1 MTDFGDTLNRAIE
14 TSKERARTD
23 INNLVWKY
31 KNGTSKRLMDM
42 DQDEL
47 QKCYDHCNSMLYSKT
62 KTTPGKYTIKQ
73 IINRTYENV
82 NAELF
87 MRYILHE
94 VNLEMFKTNKDLFDF
109 IIAQKSSLNLKDSD
123 YVTTIFTSVPTI
135 FEKVTIDRLLSACFD
150 KLDALNRKIISDK
163 FIVSQGIWLTN
174 EEKKELQEFVDGKQR
189 DFMDVIKER
198 LILNNSL
205 KLRIDR
211 KGLSYSEFRSLVK
224 LDQYSKISS
233 LPTATLTLL
242 RDKILLLLDY
252 DVEYHIAKWENLMS
266 NIKKVAEKKNFV
278 LTTSDVN
285 SR

>member
-23 INNLVWKY
+23 VNNLVWKY

-47 QKCYDHCNSMLYSKT
+47 QKCYDHCNSMLYSKA
-62 KTTPGKYTIKQ
+62 KVTPGKYTIKQ

-94 VNLEMFKTNKDLFDF
+94 LTLEMFKTNKDLFDF

-123 YVTTIFTSVPTI
+123 YVTTIFTNVPTI

-198 LILNNSL
+198 LVLNNSL

-211 KGLSYSEFRSLVK
+211 KGLSYNEFRSLVK
-224 LDQYSKISS
+224 LDQYPKISS

-252 DVEYHIAKWENLMS
+252 DVEYHIAKWENLKS

-278 LTTSDVN
+278 LITSDVN
-285 SR
+285 

>member
-23 INNLVWKY
+23 VNNLVWKY

-42 DQDEL
+42 DSDEL
-47 QKCYDHCNSMLYSKT
+47 QKCYDHCNSMLYSKA
-62 KTTPGKYTIKQ
+62 KITPGKYTIKQ

-94 VNLEMFKTNKDLFDF
+94 LNLEMFKTNKDLFDF

-123 YVTTIFTSVPTI
+123 YVTTIFTNVPTI

-189 DFMDVIKER
+189 DFVDVIKER
-198 LILNNSL
+198 LVLNNSL

-211 KGLSYSEFRSLVK
+211 KGLSYNEFRSLVK
-224 LDQYSKISS
+224 LDQYPKISS
-233 LPTATLTLL
+233 LPTVTLTLL

-252 DVEYHIAKWENLMS
+252 DVEYHIAKWENLIS
-266 NIKKVAEKKNFV
+266 NIKKVAEKK
-278 LTTSDVN
+278 DVILVVKDAA
-285 SR
+285 

>member
-23 INNLVWKY
+23 VNNLVWKY

-42 DQDEL
+42 DNDEL
-47 QKCYDHCNSMLYSKT
+47 QKCYDHCNSMLYSKA
-62 KTTPGKYTIKQ
+62 KVTPGKYTIKQ

-87 MRYILHE
+87 IRYILHE
-94 VNLEMFKTNKDLFDF
+94 LNLEMFKTNKDLFDF

-123 YVTTIFTSVPTI
+123 YVTTIFTNVPTI

-189 DFMDVIKER
+189 DFVDVIKER
-198 LILNNSL
+198 LVLNNNL

-211 KGLSYSEFRSLVK
+211 KGLSYNEFRSLVK
-224 LDQYSKISS
+224 LDQYPKISS

-252 DVEYHIAKWENLMS
+252 DVEYHIAKWENLIS
-266 NIKKVAEKKNFV
+266 NIKKVAEKK
-278 LTTSDVN
+278 DVILVVKDAA
-285 SR
+285 

>member
-94 VNLEMFKTNKDLFDF
+94 INLEMFKTNKDLFDF

-211 KGLSYSEFRSLVK
+211 KGLSYNEFRSLVK
-224 LDQYSKISS
+224 LDQYPKISS

-285 SR
+285 

>member
-211 KGLSYSEFRSLVK
+211 KGLSYNEFRSLVK
-224 LDQYSKISS
+224 LDQYPKISS

-252 DVEYHIAKWENLMS
+252 DVEYHIAKWENLIS

-285 SR
+285 

>member
-62 KTTPGKYTIKQ
+62 KTTPGKYVIKQ

-211 KGLSYSEFRSLVK
+211 KGLSYNEFRSLVK
-224 LDQYSKISS
+224 LDQYPKISS

-285 SR
+285 

>member
-1 MTDFGDTLNRAIE
+1 MTDFGDTLNKAIE
-14 TSKERARTD
+14 TGKEKARTD

-42 DQDEL
+42 DYDEL
-47 QKCYDHCNSMLYSKT
+47 QKCYNHSVSMLDSHAKSV
-62 KTTPGKYTIKQ
+62 PGKRIVKQ
-73 IINRTYENV
+73 ILNRTYENV

-87 MRYILHE
+87 MRYVLHE
-94 VNLEMFKTNKDLFDF
+94 LNLEIFKTNKDLFDF
-109 IIAQKSSLNLKDSD
+109 IIAQKASKGVKDSD
-123 YVTTIFTSVPTI
+123 YVITIFTGVPTI

-189 DFMDVIKER
+189 DYMEVIKER
-198 LILNNSL
+198 LVLNNNL

-211 KGLSYSEFRSLVK
+211 KGLSYNEFRSLVK
-224 LDQYSKISS
+224 LDQYPKISS
-233 LPTATLTLL
+233 LPTTTLKLL

-252 DVEYHIAKWENLMS
+252 DVEYHIAKWENLKS
-266 NIKKVAEKKNFV
+266 NIERVAEKKNFV
-278 LTTSDVN
+278 LITPEC
-285 SR
+285 

>member
-23 INNLVWKY
+23 VNNLVWKY

-211 KGLSYSEFRSLVK
+211 KGLSYNEFRSLVK
-224 LDQYSKISS
+224 LDQYPKISS

-278 LTTSDVN
+278 LTISDVN
-285 SR
+285 

>member
-62 KTTPGKYTIKQ
+62 KTTPGKYVIKQ

-123 YVTTIFTSVPTI
+123 YITTIFTSVPTI

-189 DFMDVIKER
+189 DYMEVIKER
-198 LILNNSL
+198 LVLNNNL

-211 KGLSYSEFRSLVK
+211 KGLSYNEFRSLVK
-224 LDQYSKISS
+224 LDQYPKISS
-233 LPTATLTLL
+233 LPTATLKLL

-252 DVEYHIAKWENLMS
+252 DVEYHISKWENLKA
-266 NIKKVAEKKNFV
+266 NIEKVAEKKNFV
-278 LTTSDVN
+278 LTTPEC
-285 SR
+285 

>member
-1 MTDFGDTLNRAIE
+1 MTDFGDTLNKAIE

-62 KTTPGKYTIKQ
+62 KTTPGKYVIKQ

-198 LILNNSL
+198 LVLNNSL

-211 KGLSYSEFRSLVK
+211 KGLSYNEFRSLVK
-224 LDQYSKISS
+224 LDQYPKISS

-252 DVEYHIAKWENLMS
+252 DVEYHIAKWENLIS

-285 SR
+285 

>member
-1 MTDFGDTLNRAIE
+1 MTDFGDTLNKAIE
-14 TSKERARTD
+14 IGKERARTD

-42 DQDEL
+42 DYDEL
-47 QKCYDHCNSMLYSKT
+47 QKCYDHCNSMLNSHAKSV
-62 KTTPGKYTIKQ
+62 PGKRVVKQ
-73 IINRTYENV
+73 ILNRTYENV

-94 VNLEMFKTNKDLFDF
+94 LNLEIFKTNKDLFDF
-109 IIAQKSSLNLKDSD
+109 IIAQKASKGVKDSD
-123 YVTTIFTSVPTI
+123 YVTTIFTGVPTV

-174 EEKKELQEFVDGKQR
+174 EEKKELQEFVNGKQR
-189 DFMDVIKER
+189 DFMEVIKER
-198 LILNNSL
+198 LILNNNL

-211 KGLSYSEFRSLVK
+211 KGLSYNEFRSLVK
-224 LDQYSKISS
+224 LDQYPKISS
-233 LPTATLTLL
+233 LPTTTLMLL

-252 DVEYHIAKWENLMS
+252 DVEYHIAKWENLMI
-266 NIKKVAEKKNFV
+266 NVRKVAEKKNFM
-278 LTTSDVN
+278 LLDKEC
-285 SR
+285 

>member
-23 INNLVWKY
+23 VNNLVWKY

-42 DQDEL
+42 DNDEL
-47 QKCYDHCNSMLYSKT
+47 QKCYDHCNSMLYSKA
-62 KTTPGKYTIKQ
+62 KVTPGKYTIKQ

-94 VNLEMFKTNKDLFDF
+94 LNLEMFKTNKDLFDF

-123 YVTTIFTSVPTI
+123 YVTTIFTNVPTI

-198 LILNNSL
+198 LVLNNSL

-211 KGLSYSEFRSLVK
+211 KGLSYNEFRSLVK
-224 LDQYSKISS
+224 LDQYPKISS

-252 DVEYHIAKWENLMS
+252 DVEYHIAKWENLIS
-266 NIKKVAEKKNFV
+266 NIKKVAEKKDLILV
-278 LTTSDVN
+278 VKDAV
-285 SR
+285 

>member
-23 INNLVWKY
+23 VNNLVWKY

-42 DQDEL
+42 DNDEL
-47 QKCYDHCNSMLYSKT
+47 QKCYDHCNSMLYSKA
-62 KTTPGKYTIKQ
+62 KVTPGKYTIKQ

-87 MRYILHE
+87 IRYILHE
-94 VNLEMFKTNKDLFDF
+94 LNLEMFKTNKDLFDF

-123 YVTTIFTSVPTI
+123 YVTTIFTNVPTI

-189 DFMDVIKER
+189 DFVDVIKER
-198 LILNNSL
+198 LVLNNSL

-211 KGLSYSEFRSLVK
+211 KGLSYNEFRSLVK
-224 LDQYSKISS
+224 LDQYPKISS

-252 DVEYHIAKWENLMS
+252 DVEYHIAKWENLIS
-266 NIKKVAEKKNFV
+266 NIKKVAEKK
-278 LTTSDVN
+278 DVILVVKDAA
-285 SR
+285 

>member
-62 KTTPGKYTIKQ
+62 KTTPGKYVIKQ

-123 YVTTIFTSVPTI
+123 YVTTIFTNVPTI

-211 KGLSYSEFRSLVK
+211 KGLSYNEFRSLVK
-224 LDQYSKISS
+224 LDQYPKISS

-285 SR
+285 

>member
-23 INNLVWKY
+23 VNNLVWKY

-62 KTTPGKYTIKQ
+62 KTTPGKYVIKQ

-94 VNLEMFKTNKDLFDF
+94 LTLEMFKTNKDLFDF

-123 YVTTIFTSVPTI
+123 YVTTIFTNVPTI

-189 DFMDVIKER
+189 DFMNVIKER

-211 KGLSYSEFRSLVK
+211 KGLSYNEFRSLVK
-224 LDQYSKISS
+224 LDQYPKISS

-285 SR
+285 

>member
-23 INNLVWKY
+23 VNNLVWKY

-42 DQDEL
+42 DNDEL
-47 QKCYDHCNSMLYSKT
+47 QKCYDHCNSMLYSKA
-62 KTTPGKYTIKQ
+62 KVTPGKYTIKQ

-94 VNLEMFKTNKDLFDF
+94 LNLEMFKTNKDLFDF

-123 YVTTIFTSVPTI
+123 YITTIFTNVPTI

-189 DFMDVIKER
+189 DFVDVIKER
-198 LILNNSL
+198 LVLNNSL

-211 KGLSYSEFRSLVK
+211 KGLSYNEFRSLVK
-224 LDQYSKISS
+224 LDQYPKISS

-252 DVEYHIAKWENLMS
+252 DVEYHIAKWENLIS
-266 NIKKVAEKKNFV
+266 NIKKVAEKKDLILV
-278 LTTSDVN
+278 VKDAA
-285 SR
+285 

>member
-23 INNLVWKY
+23 VNNLVWKY

-62 KTTPGKYTIKQ
+62 KTTPGKYIIKQ

-94 VNLEMFKTNKDLFDF
+94 LTLEMFKTNKDLFDF
-109 IIAQKSSLNLKDSD
+109 IITQKSSLNLKDSD
-123 YVTTIFTSVPTI
+123 YVTTIFTNVPTI

-211 KGLSYSEFRSLVK
+211 KGLSYNEFRSLVK
-224 LDQYSKISS
+224 LDQYPKISS

-285 SR
+285 

>member
-23 INNLVWKY
+23 VNNLVWKY

-42 DQDEL
+42 DNDEL
-47 QKCYDHCNSMLYSKT
+47 QKCYDHCNSMLYSKA
-62 KTTPGKYTIKQ
+62 KVTPGKYTIKQ

-94 VNLEMFKTNKDLFDF
+94 LNLEMFKTNKDLFDF

-123 YVTTIFTSVPTI
+123 YVTTIFTNVPTI

-198 LILNNSL
+198 LVLNNSL

-211 KGLSYSEFRSLVK
+211 KGLSYNEFRSLVK
-224 LDQYSKISS
+224 LDQYPKISS

-252 DVEYHIAKWENLMS
+252 DVEYHIAKWENLIS
-266 NIKKVAEKKNFV
+266 NIKKVAEKKDLILV
-278 LTTSDVN
+278 VKDAA
-285 SR
+285 

>member
-47 QKCYDHCNSMLYSKT
+47 QKCYDHCNSMLYSKA
-62 KTTPGKYTIKQ
+62 KVTPGKYTIKQ

-94 VNLEMFKTNKDLFDF
+94 LNLEIFKTNKDLFDF
-109 IIAQKSSLNLKDSD
+109 IISQKASLNLKDSD
-123 YVTTIFTSVPTI
+123 YVTTIFTNVPTI

-205 KLRIDR
+205 RLRIDR
-211 KGLSYSEFRSLVK
+211 KGLSYNEFRSLVK
-224 LDQYSKISS
+224 LDQYPKISS

-252 DVEYHIAKWENLMS
+252 DVEYHIAKWENLKS

-278 LTTSDVN
+278 LITSDVN
-285 SR
+285 

>member
-23 INNLVWKY
+23 VNNLVWKY

-42 DQDEL
+42 DNDEL
-47 QKCYDHCNSMLYSKT
+47 QKCYDHCNSMLYSKA
-62 KTTPGKYTIKQ
+62 KVTPGKYTIKQ

-94 VNLEMFKTNKDLFDF
+94 LNLEMFKTNKDLFDF

-123 YVTTIFTSVPTI
+123 YVTTIFTNVPTI

-189 DFMDVIKER
+189 DFVDVIKER
-198 LILNNSL
+198 LVLNNSL

-211 KGLSYSEFRSLVK
+211 KGLSYNEFRSLVK
-224 LDQYSKISS
+224 LDQYPKISS

-252 DVEYHIAKWENLMS
+252 DVEYHIAKWENLIS
-266 NIKKVAEKKNFV
+266 NIKKVAEKK
-278 LTTSDVN
+278 DVILVVKDAA
-285 SR
+285 

>member
-1 MTDFGDTLNRAIE
+1 
-14 TSKERARTD
+14 
-23 INNLVWKY
+23 
-31 KNGTSKRLMDM
+31 MDM

-47 QKCYDHCNSMLYSKT
+47 QKCYDHCNSMLYSKA
-62 KTTPGKYTIKQ
+62 KITPGKYTIKQ

-94 VNLEMFKTNKDLFDF
+94 LNLEMFKTNKDLFDF

-123 YVTTIFTSVPTI
+123 YVTTIFTNVPTI

-198 LILNNSL
+198 LVLNNSL

-211 KGLSYSEFRSLVK
+211 KGLSYNEFRSLVK
-224 LDQYSKISS
+224 LDQYPKISS

-252 DVEYHIAKWENLMS
+252 DVEYHIAK
-266 NIKKVAEKKNFV
+266 
-278 LTTSDVN
+278 
-285 SR
+285 

>member
-1 MTDFGDTLNRAIE
+1 
-14 TSKERARTD
+14 
-23 INNLVWKY
+23 
-31 KNGTSKRLMDM
+31 MDM

-62 KTTPGKYTIKQ
+62 KTTPGKYVIKQ

-198 LILNNSL
+198 LVLNNSL

-211 KGLSYSEFRSLVK
+211 KGLSYNEFRSLVK
-224 LDQYSKISS
+224 LDQYPKISS

-252 DVEYHIAKWENLMS
+252 DVEYHIAK
-266 NIKKVAEKKNFV
+266 
-278 LTTSDVN
+278 
-285 SR
+285 

>member
-1 MTDFGDTLNRAIE
+1 MI
-14 TSKERARTD
+14 
-23 INNLVWKY
+23 
-31 KNGTSKRLMDM
+31 
-42 DQDEL
+42 
-47 QKCYDHCNSMLYSKT
+47 T
-62 KTTPGKYTIKQ
+62 KLKYTIKQ

-123 YVTTIFTSVPTI
+123 YVTTIFTNVPTI

-211 KGLSYSEFRSLVK
+211 KGLSYNEFRSLVK
-224 LDQYSKISS
+224 LDQYPKISS

-252 DVEYHIAKWENLMS
+252 DVEYHIAKWENLIS

-285 SR
+285 

>member
-1 MTDFGDTLNRAIE
+1 MTDFGDTLNKAIE
-14 TSKERARTD
+14 TGKEKARTD

-42 DQDEL
+42 DYDEL
-47 QKCYDHCNSMLYSKT
+47 QKCYNHSVSMLDSHAKSV
-62 KTTPGKYTIKQ
+62 PGKRVVKQ
-73 IINRTYENV
+73 ILNRTYENV

-87 MRYILHE
+87 MRYVLHE
-94 VNLEMFKTNKDLFDF
+94 LNLEIFKTNKDLFDF
-109 IIAQKSSLNLKDSD
+109 IIAQKASKGVKDSD
-123 YVTTIFTSVPTI
+123 YVTTIFTGVPTI

-189 DFMDVIKER
+189 DFMEVIKER
-198 LILNNSL
+198 LVLNNNL

-211 KGLSYSEFRSLVK
+211 KGLSYNEFRSLVK
-224 LDQYSKISS
+224 LDQYPKISS
-233 LPTATLTLL
+233 LPTTTLKLL

-252 DVEYHIAKWENLMS
+252 DVEYHISKWENLKS
-266 NIKKVAEKKNFV
+266 NIERVAEKKNFV
-278 LTTSDVN
+278 LTTPEC
-285 SR
+285 

>member
-1 MTDFGDTLNRAIE
+1 MTDFGDTLNKAIE

-123 YVTTIFTSVPTI
+123 YVTTIFTNVPTI

-211 KGLSYSEFRSLVK
+211 KGLSYNEFRSLVK
-224 LDQYSKISS
+224 LDQYPKISS

-252 DVEYHIAKWENLMS
+252 DVEYHIAKWENLIS
-266 NIKKVAEKKNFV
+266 NIKKVAEKKNFI
-278 LTTSDVN
+278 LITSDVN
-285 SR
+285 

>member
-1 MTDFGDTLNRAIE
+1 MTDFGDTLNKAIE

-62 KTTPGKYTIKQ
+62 KTTPGKYVIKQ

-211 KGLSYSEFRSLVK
+211 KGLSYNEFRSLVK
-224 LDQYSKISS
+224 LDQYPKISS

-252 DVEYHIAKWENLMS
+252 DVEYHIAKWENLIS
-266 NIKKVAEKKNFV
+266 NIKKVAEKKNFI

-285 SR
+285 

>member
-1 MTDFGDTLNRAIE
+1 MTDFGDTLNKAIE

-211 KGLSYSEFRSLVK
+211 KGLSYNEFRSLVK
-224 LDQYSKISS
+224 LDQYPKISS

-266 NIKKVAEKKNFV
+266 NIKKVAEKKNFI

-285 SR
+285 

>member
-23 INNLVWKY
+23 VNNLVWKY

-62 KTTPGKYTIKQ
+62 KTTPGKYVIKQ

-94 VNLEMFKTNKDLFDF
+94 LTLEMFKTNKDLFDF
-109 IIAQKSSLNLKDSD
+109 IITQKSSLNLKDSD
-123 YVTTIFTSVPTI
+123 YVTTIFTNVPTI

-189 DFMDVIKER
+189 DFMNVIKER

-211 KGLSYSEFRSLVK
+211 KGLSYNEFRSLVK
-224 LDQYSKISS
+224 LDQYPKISS

-285 SR
+285 

>member
-211 KGLSYSEFRSLVK
+211 KGLSYNEFRSLVK
-224 LDQYSKISS
+224 LDQYPKISS

-278 LTTSDVN
+278 LTISDVN
-285 SR
+285 

>member
-23 INNLVWKY
+23 VNNLVWKY

-42 DQDEL
+42 DNDEL
-47 QKCYDHCNSMLYSKT
+47 QKCYDHCNSMLYSKA
-62 KTTPGKYTIKQ
+62 KVTPGKYTIKQ

-94 VNLEMFKTNKDLFDF
+94 LNLEMFKTNKDLFDF

-123 YVTTIFTSVPTI
+123 YVTTIFTNVPTI

-198 LILNNSL
+198 LVLNNSL

-211 KGLSYSEFRSLVK
+211 KGLSYNEFRSLVK
-224 LDQYSKISS
+224 LDQYPKISS

-252 DVEYHIAKWENLMS
+252 DVEYHIAKWENVKS
-266 NIKKVAEKKNFV
+266 NIKKIAEKKNFV
-278 LTTSDVN
+278 LITSDVN
-285 SR
+285 

>member
-23 INNLVWKY
+23 VNNLVWKY

-42 DQDEL
+42 DNDEL
-47 QKCYDHCNSMLYSKT
+47 QKCYDHCNSMLYSKA
-62 KTTPGKYTIKQ
+62 KVTPGKYTIKQ

-94 VNLEMFKTNKDLFDF
+94 LNLEMFKTNKDLFDF

-123 YVTTIFTSVPTI
+123 YVTTIFTNVPTI

-189 DFMDVIKER
+189 DFVDVIKER
-198 LILNNSL
+198 LVLNNSL

-211 KGLSYSEFRSLVK
+211 KGLSYNEFRSLVK
-224 LDQYSKISS
+224 LDQYPKISS

-252 DVEYHIAKWENLMS
+252 DVEYHIAKWENLIS
-266 NIKKVAEKKNFV
+266 NIKKVAEKKDIILV
-278 LTTSDVN
+278 VKDAA
-285 SR
+285 

>member
-23 INNLVWKY
+23 VNNLVWKY

-42 DQDEL
+42 DNDEL
-47 QKCYDHCNSMLYSKT
+47 QKCYDHCNSMLYSKA
-62 KTTPGKYTIKQ
+62 KVTPGKYTIKQ

-94 VNLEMFKTNKDLFDF
+94 LNLEIFKTNKDLFDF

-123 YVTTIFTSVPTI
+123 YVTTIFTNVPTI

-189 DFMDVIKER
+189 DFVDVIKER
-198 LILNNSL
+198 LVLNNSL

-211 KGLSYSEFRSLVK
+211 KGLSYNEFRSLVK
-224 LDQYSKISS
+224 LDQYPKISS

-252 DVEYHIAKWENLMS
+252 DVEYHIAKWENLIS
-266 NIKKVAEKKNFV
+266 NIKKVAEKK
-278 LTTSDVN
+278 DVILVVKDAA
-285 SR
+285 

>member
-47 QKCYDHCNSMLYSKT
+47 QKCYDHCNSMLYSKA
-62 KTTPGKYTIKQ
+62 KVTPGKYTIKQ

-94 VNLEMFKTNKDLFDF
+94 LNLEMFKTNKDLFDF
-109 IIAQKSSLNLKDSD
+109 IISQKASLNLKDSD
-123 YVTTIFTSVPTI
+123 YVTTIFTNVPTI

-211 KGLSYSEFRSLVK
+211 KGLSYNEFRSLVK
-224 LDQYSKISS
+224 LDQYPKISS

-252 DVEYHIAKWENLMS
+252 DVEYHIAKWENLKS

-278 LTTSDVN
+278 LITSDVN
-285 SR
+285 

>member
-62 KTTPGKYTIKQ
+62 KTTPGKYVIKQ

-198 LILNNSL
+198 LVLNNSL

-211 KGLSYSEFRSLVK
+211 KGLSYNEFRSLVK
-224 LDQYSKISS
+224 LDQYPKISS

-252 DVEYHIAKWENLMS
+252 DVEYHIAKWENLIS

-285 SR
+285 